1 MCTIRRKK
9 NSSHTSVLS
18 FTLPPLCLLVLC
30 FGLRLRL
37 SKEQS
42 NRRGRRY
49 ERRGKEGRKEKNP
62 YFWSFLFVSW
72 EIFFLH
78 RQLVW
83 RQTPETAHTPSQPSP
98 PNLLLVASHLLL
110 SPPLFHHY
118 GTTQHTLLFFLLFLS
133 FVYVCMWCLF
143 LSLVHHPLSFLLVHI
158 SPCFELPYKFSLW
171 VHIRK
176 RNRKEKKKKRGLA
189 CWHAS
194 CLPHIL
200 VEWES
205 FWCMCLCLQ

>member
-118 GTTQHTLLFFLLFLS
+118 GTTQHTLLFFSAFS
-133 FVYVCMWCLF
+133 FVCICMHVMSVFVFSASSTVVSFGSHFPVLWAALQI
-143 LSLVHHPLSFLLVHI
+143 LSLSA
-158 SPCFELPYKFSLW
+158 Y
-171 VHIRK
+171 
-176 RNRKEKKKKRGLA
+176 
-189 CWHAS
+189 
-194 CLPHIL
+194 
-200 VEWES
+200 
-205 FWCMCLCLQ
+205 